1 MVSFIIPAIIYSPGG
16 ICNFFFLKK
25 KKKDIFPM
33 LATVP
38 EARVSQAME
47 IIQIL
52 SQQNIS
58 QSHREGF
65 GVCYKS
71 ISQVHL

>member
-1 MVSFIIPAIIYSPGG
+1 MWFPLLFQPLFILQEESVT
-16 ICNFFFLKK
+16 FSSLK